1 MSEVPEGTT
10 RDVADDGTQES
21 PSSATDGGRSS
32 RGPSLSTSG
41 EQEPGGAVPPYEG
54 RQESASTTDSDPYQD
69 GAHVGGAG
77 GPASSS
83 PGTSSP
89 EPAETP
95 GGAAASPA
103 DEMPAGE
110 LDDQRDHSHEE
121 SDPGVGPAHFPGTTR
136 GEDLA

>member
-1 MSEVPEGTT
+1 MSEMPEGTT

-32 RGPSLSTSG
+32 RGPAMSTSG
-41 EQEPGGAVPPYEG
+41 EQQPGGAVPPYEG
-54 RQESASTTDSDPYQD
+54 RQDAAQITDSDPNQH
-69 GAHVGGAG
+69 GAHTGGAG
-77 GPASSS
+77 APASAS

-89 EPAETP
+89 EPADTP
-95 GGAAASPA
+95 GGPVASPA

-121 SDPGVGPAHFPGTTR
+121 SDPGVGPAHVAGTTR
-136 GEDLA
+136 GEDQA